1 MFRTFLIQI
10 IFALALI
17 INYWADS
24 EEPGN
29 LKMKLSDTSSNFVNG
44 LPEGVTLNGYLDGY
58 YNYNN
63 DFNSAL
69 SKFSLLSPYRDEFR
83 VNIAMLKLA
92 YASDI
97 VRGTL
102 TVQYGDIPGVG
113 WPSNMQYLQEANIG
127 FRPFK
132 NFWVDMGY
140 FLTHIGAEGVKPK
153 DNFFSTYSLC
163 AFNEPTYQSGI
174 RLSYNLEK
182 LTVQLHLLNGYN
194 VLADNNK
201 NKSVGITLDYNPFSN
216 IELVYNN
223 IIGNEMPVSS
233 GIYIPKTRFYNNF
246 IVKLFPSKRT
256 DVLLCFDFCSQEK
269 SKLKDPGS
277 AALMYSGFV
286 AFRYRL
292 GKKISAMLRAET
304 FNDPDAILSNAFT
317 DGNGDLTGLKANGI
331 SFGVEYDPMQRLYI
345 RLESRFLETSKG
357 QNIFNNNRNS
367 RLESVF
373 STGIEF

>member
-132 NFWVDMGY
+132 NFAASAQAKFQQM
-140 FLTHIGAEGVKPK
+140 TKAS
-153 DNFFSTYSLC
+153 FFVC
-163 AFNEPTYQSGI
+163 RFHDA
-174 RLSYNLEK
+174 
-182 LTVQLHLLNGYN
+182 LHLSL
-194 VLADNNK
+194 
-201 NKSVGITLDYNPFSN
+201 
-216 IELVYNN
+216 
-223 IIGNEMPVSS
+223 IIKIIRIG
-233 GIYIPKTRFYNNF
+233 
-246 IVKLFPSKRT
+246 
-256 DVLLCFDFCSQEK
+256 SQ
-269 SKLKDPGS
+269 GTTQW
-277 AALMYSGFV
+277 
-286 AFRYRL
+286 
-292 GKKISAMLRAET
+292 KKIAIRKET
-304 FNDPDAILSNAFT
+304 L
-317 DGNGDLTGLKANGI
+317 LK
-331 SFGVEYDPMQRLYI
+331 
-345 RLESRFLETSKG
+345 T
-357 QNIFNNNRNS
+357 
-367 RLESVF
+367 
-373 STGIEF
+373 